1 MSNHDHPSRP
11 PLIDPRAGDVE
22 DDASSPESRSM
33 LAIAGSLLVEIS
45 LPKLVLSWGLM
56 IVLPGLAL
64 GAAPLVASAW
74 LKTVSGQAGAL
85 VGFGPVL
92 LLGLILLVGW
102 IGGRPVFRLIE
113 KSFWSLTSLAVQPG
127 YAVFREGLRHFAEPL
142 LRRGDDPEHRARV
155 NAAIAAVAG
164 LLSCVV
170 ALAVF
175 AWAWPGTRWSAS
187 LGDLGSPLLL
197 LRPALANAVAIVALM
212 MAGASLVWGLADA
225 TMDQARD
232 IEAFDAAAPEATGM
246 RVVHLSDIHVVG
258 ERHGLRIESGRSGPS
273 GNGRLALVFDR
284 LAAIHAENPVDLI
297 VITGDMTDAGRSA
310 EWVECELALSRHPAL
325 RERMLMLPGNHDVNI
340 IDRANPARLALPGSP
355 LKRLRQLRT
364 LSAMDAL
371 QGDRVRVLAP
381 DRERLGP
388 TLAEAIA
395 PHREAIA
402 TFADHG
408 SVPLSARLA
417 QLWADVFP
425 MVLPPPTPD
434 GLGVILLNSNA
445 ETHFSFTNALG
456 MVSLEQANGLT
467 AVAAAFPQARWI
479 VALHHHLVEYPKPAT
494 AFSERIGTALIN
506 GSWFVRQLKPLGGR
520 VVAMHGHR
528 HVNWIGRCG
537 ALRIISAPSP
547 VMGGRDDVPTH
558 FHIHTLSRRADRG
571 LALLQPETVVIA
583 PEGRAS

>member
-1 MSNHDHPSRP
+1 
-11 PLIDPRAGDVE
+11 
-22 DDASSPESRSM
+22 M

-45 LPKLVLSWGLM
+45 LPKLLLSWGLM

-74 LKTVSGQAGAL
+74 VKTVSGQAGAL

-92 LLGLILLVGW
+92 LLGLILMVGW
-102 IGGRPVFRLIE
+102 FGGRSVFRLIE

-127 YAVFREGLRHFAEPL
+127 YAVFREGLRHLAEPL
-142 LRRGDDPEHRARV
+142 LRRGDAGRRAKV

-164 LLSCVV
+164 LLSCAV

-187 LGDLGSPLLL
+187 LGDLGAPLLL
-197 LRPALANAVAIVALM
+197 LRPALANAVAIVAAM

-232 IEAFDAAAPEATGM
+232 LTAFDEAAPGATGT

-273 GNGRLALVFDR
+273 GNGRLAQVLDR
-284 LAAIHAENPVDLI
+284 LAAIHAENPVDLV

-310 EWVECELALSRHPAL
+310 EWVECELALSRHPVL

-381 DRERLGP
+381 ERDRLGP
-388 TLAEAIA
+388 TLAEALA
-395 PHREAIA
+395 PHRAAIA
-402 TFADHG
+402 AFADHG
-408 SVPLSARLA
+408 TVPLSARLA

-456 MVSLEQANGLT
+456 MVSLEQANGLA
-467 AVAAAFPQARWI
+467 AVAAAYPQARWI

-506 GSWFVRQLKPLGGR
+506 GSWFVRQLKPLGR
-520 VVAMHGHR
+520 HVVAMHGHR
-528 HVNWIGRCG
+528 HVDWIGQCG
-537 ALRIISAPSP
+537 AMRIVSAPSP
-547 VMGGRDDVPTH
+547 VMGGRDDAPTH
-558 FHIHTLSRRADRG
+558 FHIHTLSRRADG
-571 LALLQPETVVIA
+571 GMALLTPETVVIHA
-583 PEGRAS
+583 PQGDG